1 MKIFIAADHAGF
13 ELKRFLIERLRKE
26 GHEMID
32 CGAHEL
38 VEGDDY
44 PKYISKAARDV
55 SDAEIAKMRGALPN
69 MHGEDGEVRG
79 IVIGGSGQGEA
90 IMANR
95 YESVRAALYY
105 GGPKEIIKLSRE
117 HNDANVL
124 SLGARF
130 LKNEEALE
138 AVHLWLKTEFSG
150 EDRHSRRI
158 DQIDKIAGESNL
170 FG

>member
-13 ELKRFLIERLRKE
+13 ELKSFLIEKLSKE

-32 CGAHEL
+32 CGAHQM

-44 PKYISKAARDV
+44 PKYISKAAKDV
-55 SDAEIAKMRGALPN
+55 SEAEAARILGATT
-69 MHGEDGEVRG
+69 EVVRG

-95 YESVRAALYY
+95 YEYVRAALYY
-105 GGPKEIIKLSRE
+105 GGPSEILTLSRK
-117 HNDANVL
+117 HNDANIL

-130 LKNEEALE
+130 LSDADALN
-138 AVHLWLKTEFSG
+138 AVHLWLKTEFIG
-150 EDRHSRRI
+150 EKRHARRI
-158 DQIDKIAGESNL
+158 DEIDQISGEGKGI